1 MGFRKSLQKQ
11 MDQKIL
17 IIDIR
22 KGGLG
27 DHLFYSHL
35 PRIAKQHGG
44 YDKVLISAHS
54 YFRNPD
60 YKKLVWELNPFV
72 DGFTNQKGIFKFST
86 YYNEQQNMLD
96 SIMLAYGL
104 DDGIRM
110 HEPEIYYKPIINPS
124 LAHINLY
131 DPNYQSYTGDLISGR
146 LMEAYFVQHNII
158 VHYQMKYLG
167 KRYLP
172 IHTAQLFEAF
182 ACKNLFEFCDLLAS
196 VNKIYCLTTGT
207 ATLAAAMNKKL
218 TVFYGNGHIRG
229 YRHSPLHNY
238 ICLGTDYQ
246 PIHYVRKWVG
256 YLYSILFKKD

>member
-1 MGFRKSLQKQ
+1 

-17 IIDIR
+17 IIEIR

-35 PRIAKQHGG
+35 PRIAKQTKAF
-44 YDKVLISAHS
+44 DKVYISNHS
-54 YFRNPD
+54 FFRHPD
-60 YKKLVWELNPFV
+60 YKKIVWELNPFI
-72 DGFTNQKGIFKFST
+72 DGFTNNKGVFKFST
-86 YYNEQQNMLD
+86 KYNDNQNMLD

-110 HEPEIYYKPIINPS
+110 HEPEVYYKPNINDS
-124 LAHINLY
+124 LAQINIY

-146 LMEAYFVQHNII
+146 LMDEYFSQNDISI
-158 VHYQMKYLG
+158 HYQMKFLG

-172 IHTAQLFEAF
+172 IQSAQINSSF
-182 ACKNLFEFCDLLAS
+182 ACNNLFEFCDLLAS

-207 ATLAAAMNKKL
+207 ATLAAAINKKL

-229 YRHSPLHNY
+229 YRHSPLHDY
-238 ICLGTDYQ
+238 ICLGTDYK
-246 PIHYVRKWVG
+246 PKHYIRKWVG